1 LSPQPIWDEQATST
15 SVTPI
20 NETHSVAT
28 FIGNGTMTVPDTGE
42 TINMT
47 NNGTA
52 FVSPVA
58 GYADTVSAY
67 GREYVFSEDDDD
79 DTTAITFYEIIRYDP
94 TTFQGEGIV
103 IAVFDNNA
111 TGSLAPFNG
120 MMVVGTHEDDPN
132 TQAATIILWE
142 WQSGIP
148 LLPLPTTM
156 EESPPSPMN
165 TTTTTTDATS
175 DINATAA
182 PEEEEVEVEEQQ
194 QCQLEITTDEET
206 YESGDT
212 VTITVTN
219 DGDEALEFPNRA
231 LGLEIE
237 NLDTDEVYPIQSA
250 QVITT
255 LEPGESRTFEF
266 TYEELVS
273 EIGTGTIEASVSGEG
288 CSASTTFTLAESS
301 RAVIEELDRQE
312 GLGINETVTL
322 PTVNLVVESWRKL

>member
-1 LSPQPIWDEQATST
+1 MIDYFFLYRERKSFIIVFVLVLGIKMMHHLNNNKKNNDVVITAATLLTLATIMLVVVSSGATTPVAATTTTSNTTTTTTSSSGLELSPQPIWDEQATST

-20 NETHSVAT
+20 NETHSGAT

-94 TTFQGEGIV
+94 TTFQGEGTV

-111 TGSLAPFNG
+111 TGMLAPFNG
-120 MMVVGTHEDDPN
+120 MMVVGTHEEDPSI
-132 TQAATIILWE
+132 QAATIILWE

-148 LLPLPTTM
+148 LPPLPPTAM

-165 TTTTTTDATS
+165 ITTTTDATAP
-175 DINATAA
+175 DTNVTTAT
-182 PEEEEVEVEEQQ
+182 EEEQRQ
-194 QCQLEITTDEET
+194 TTTTIPAPLLE
-206 YESGDT
+206 
-212 VTITVTN
+212 
-219 DGDEALEFPNRA
+219 
-231 LGLEIE
+231 
-237 NLDTDEVYPIQSA
+237 
-250 QVITT
+250 
-255 LEPGESRTFEF
+255 
-266 TYEELVS
+266 
-273 EIGTGTIEASVSGEG
+273 
-288 CSASTTFTLAESS
+288 
-301 RAVIEELDRQE
+301 
-312 GLGINETVTL
+312 
-322 PTVNLVVESWRKL
+322 

>member
-1 LSPQPIWDEQATST
+1 MKMLNNDNNRKIPLLNNTYLAAAAAATIFTLAIIFASTTTPVSASTTGNITTTTTSSELELSPQPIWDEQATST

-52 FVSPVA
+52 FISPVP
-58 GYADTVSAY
+58 GYTDTVSAS
-67 GREYVFSEDDDD
+67 GREYVFSEDDG

-94 TTFQGEGIV
+94 TTFQGNGLV

-120 MMVVGTHEDDPN
+120 MMVAGTHGEDPN

-148 LLPLPTTM
+148 LPLPTTM

-165 TTTTTTDATS
+165 TTTTDATS
-175 DINATAA
+175 DTNATTAT
-182 PEEEEVEVEEQQ
+182 EEEQQ
-194 QCQLEITTDEET
+194 QQQQQTTTTIPAPLLE
-206 YESGDT
+206 
-212 VTITVTN
+212 
-219 DGDEALEFPNRA
+219 
-231 LGLEIE
+231 
-237 NLDTDEVYPIQSA
+237 
-250 QVITT
+250 
-255 LEPGESRTFEF
+255 
-266 TYEELVS
+266 
-273 EIGTGTIEASVSGEG
+273 
-288 CSASTTFTLAESS
+288 
-301 RAVIEELDRQE
+301 
-312 GLGINETVTL
+312 
-322 PTVNLVVESWRKL
+322 

>member
-1 LSPQPIWDEQATST
+1 MMHHLNNNKKNNDVVITAATLLTLATIMLVVVSSGATTPVAATTTTSNTTTTTSSSGLELSPQPIWDEQATST

-79 DTTAITFYEIIRYDP
+79 TTAITFYEIIRYDP
-94 TTFQGEGIV
+94 TTFQGEGTV

-120 MMVVGTHEDDPN
+120 MMVVGTHEEDPN

-148 LLPLPTTM
+148 LPPLPPTTM

-165 TTTTTTDATS
+165 TTTTTDATS
-175 DINATAA
+175 DTNATAA
-182 PEEEEVEVEEQQ
+182 TEEEEVGGEEQQ
-194 QCQLEITTDEET
+194 H
-206 YESGDT
+206 
-212 VTITVTN
+212 
-219 DGDEALEFPNRA
+219 
-231 LGLEIE
+231 
-237 NLDTDEVYPIQSA
+237 
-250 QVITT
+250 
-255 LEPGESRTFEF
+255 
-266 TYEELVS
+266 VS
-273 EIGTGTIEASVSGEG
+273 
-288 CSASTTFTLAESS
+288 
-301 RAVIEELDRQE
+301 
-312 GLGINETVTL
+312 
-322 PTVNLVVESWRKL
+322 